1 LNWSVRLRRAAW
13 LAAASLWSALAVPLN
28 AQTAERDIIRV
39 DLSSGRSFPIQT
51 LVPVTN
57 VAVADPEVADVAVVG
72 ERNVVINGR
81 APGETDV
88 ILFQSDNQR
97 RHYRIGVRSAT
108 TDRQQ
113 VVLGAKIAEVRK
125 DMLRQFGVNARAVDR
140 SGDRILRAGQSRFRT
155 DDPFNSATGNIDTPN
170 ALFFTLLTD
179 FGTRE
184 LIALVEAEEQRGNA
198 QFLAEPSLAVAN
210 RDSASFLAGG
220 ELPIPIVQGGAQN
233 NVTILFKEFGVRL
246 RFFPEILS
254 DSLIKLRVETEV
266 SSLDFGNAIIIQ
278 GFRIPAFLT
287 RRVSTTLDVKRNQ
300 SIVLSGLFNDSRE
313 RVRTGIPLLM
323 NVPILGALFSS
334 TRWQK
339 NESELVVIVTP
350 VMYDP
355 FRPRPQDAPRIVP
368 DTTLPAR
375 DVLAPRLAPTP
386 GQRRPRR
393 QP

>member
-1 LNWSVRLRRAAW
+1 MNWSVRLRRAAW

-57 VAVADPEVADVAVVG
+57 VAVANPDVADVAVVG

-155 DDPFNSATGNIDTPN
+155 DDAFNPATGNIDTPN

-220 ELPIPIVQGGAQN
+220 ELPIPIVQGGAAN

-287 RRVSTTLDVKRNQ
+287 RRVFTTLDVRRNQ
-300 SIVLSGLFNDSRE
+300 SIVLSGLFNDTRE

-323 NVPILGALFSS
+323 HLPILGPLFSS
-334 TRWQK
+334 SRWQK

-355 FRPRPQDAPRIVP
+355 FRPRPQDTPRIVP

-375 DVLAPRLAPTP
+375 DALAPRLAPTP